1 MFGILSTSEENDL
14 SEFQTDAHEAEW
26 KKLTVR
32 EQQIFLCGVR
42 SVLQQIKAAK
52 EVQ

>member
-1 MFGILSTSEENDL
+1 MFRLLSTSEENDL
-14 SEFQTDAHEAEW
+14 SEFQTDAHEEEW
-26 KKLTVR
+26 KKLSLR

-52 EVQ
+52 EIQ